1 MDFTYNDEQRLLADS
16 VGRWLDTDYRFEEF
30 RRFAADPAQT
40 RTNWTRMAELGLL
53 CVNIAESDGG
63 LGGGPIETLLVMQAF
78 GRALVVDPYVAT
90 AVMAVALINA
100 EPSSARRRELLQQV
114 GEGTCRISLAA
125 LEPEGRYDLAHVQTV
140 AVADAGGFALNGKKA
155 VVLHGDSADRL
166 IVSARTAGAA
176 TERHGISL
184 FLVDARAAGITI
196 RGFPTIDGQRA
207 AEIEFDG
214 MRIGSDALLA
224 RLHTGIEA
232 LEWAV
237 DRAIAAHCAEAV
249 GAMEKL
255 LELTAEHLRTRKQFG
270 QPIGRFQAL
279 QHRIADM
286 AIALEQSRSMALFA
300 AAKID
305 EPSPVERRLAISAAK
320 VMIGQCGRFVGE
332 QAVQLHGGMG
342 MTDEMPIGYLFKRL
356 TAIDMSWGNVE
367 HHVELYGDL
376 LLKGELP

>member
-1 MDFTYNDEQRLLADS
+1 VDFAYNEEQRLLADS
-16 VGRWLDTDYRFEEF
+16 VGRWLDTDYRFEDF
-30 RRFAADPAQT
+30 RRFAADPKLA

-53 CVNIAESDGG
+53 SVNIAEADGG
-63 LGGGPIETLLVMQAF
+63 LGGGPIETLLVMQAL
-78 GRALVVDPYVAT
+78 GRALVVDPYVGT
-90 AVMAVALINA
+90 AVIAVALISA
-100 EPSSARRRELLQQV
+100 EPPGARRRELLEQM
-114 GEGTCRISLAA
+114 GAGACRISLAA
-125 LEPEGRYDLAHVQTV
+125 LEPEGRYDLARVQTV
-140 AVADAGGFALNGKKA
+140 ATACAGGFALSGKKA

-176 TERHGISL
+176 AERRGISL
-184 FLVDARAAGITI
+184 FLIDAHAAGITI

-207 AEIEFDG
+207 AEIEFDDV
-214 MRIGSDALLA
+214 RVGSDALLA
-224 RLHTGIEA
+224 HVHDGIDA

-237 DRAIAAHCAEAV
+237 DRGIAALCAEAV

-255 LELTAEHLRTRKQFG
+255 LELTAEHLRARKQFG
-270 QPIGRFQAL
+270 QPIGRFQGL

-286 AIALEQSRSMALFA
+286 AIALEQARSMALLA

-305 EPSPVERRLAISAAK
+305 DPNPVERRQAISAAK
-320 VMIGQCGRFVGE
+320 VMIGRCGRLVGQ

-342 MTDEMPIGYLFKRL
+342 MTDEMPIGYFFKRL

-376 LLKGELP
+376 VLNGDLP

>member
-1 MDFTYNDEQRLLADS
+1 VDFAYNDEQRLLADS
-16 VGRWLDTDYRFEEF
+16 VGRWLDTGYRFEDF
-30 RRFAADPAQT
+30 RRFAADSTQA

-53 CVNIAESDGG
+53 SVNIAEADGG

-78 GRALVVDPYVAT
+78 GRALVVDPYVGT

-100 EPSSARRRELLQQV
+100 EPSSARRRDLLQQV

-125 LEPEGRYDLAHVQTV
+125 LEPEGRYDLSHVHTA
-140 AVADAGGFALNGKKA
+140 AVANAGGFALSGKKA

-166 IVSARTAGAA
+166 IVSARTAGASPQ
-176 TERHGISL
+176 RHGISL
-184 FLVDARAAGITI
+184 FLIDAHAAGITI

-207 AEIEFDG
+207 AEIEFDDV
-214 MRIGSDALLA
+214 RVGSDALLGE
-224 RLHTGIEA
+224 LHTGIET

-237 DRAIAAHCAEAV
+237 DRGIAALCAEAV

-286 AIALEQSRSMALFA
+286 AIALEQARSMALFA
-300 AAKID
+300 AAKIE
-305 EPSPVERRLAISAAK
+305 EPSQVERRRAISAAK
-320 VMIGQCGRFVGE
+320 VMIGRCGRLLGQ

-342 MTDEMPIGYLFKRL
+342 MTDEMPIGYFFKRL

-376 LLKGELP
+376 LLNGDLL

>member
-1 MDFTYNDEQRLLADS
+1 VDFTYNDEQRLLADS
-16 VGRWLDTDYRFEEF
+16 VGRWLDNDYRFEDF
-30 RRFAADPAQT
+30 RRFAADPERA

-53 CVNIAESDGG
+53 CVNIAEADGG

-78 GRALVVDPYVAT
+78 GRALVVDPYVGT
-90 AVMAVALINA
+90 AVIAVGLINA
-100 EPSSARRRELLQQV
+100 EPSSARRRELLEQV
-114 GEGTCRISLAA
+114 GGGSCRISLAA
-125 LEPEGRYDLAHVQTV
+125 LEPEGRYDLAQVETT
-140 AVADAGGFALNGKKA
+140 ATADAGGFALSGKKA
-155 VVLHGDSADRL
+155 VVLHGDSADLL

-176 TERHGISL
+176 TERRGISL
-184 FLVDARAAGITI
+184 FLIDAHAPGVTI

-207 AEIEFDG
+207 AEIEFDDV
-214 MRIGSDALLA
+214 RIGSEALLA
-224 RLHTGIEA
+224 QLHAGIEP

-237 DRAIAAHCAEAV
+237 DRGIAALCAEAV

-255 LELTAEHLRTRKQFG
+255 LELTAEHLRARKQFG

-286 AIALEQSRSMALFA
+286 AIALEQARSMALLA
-300 AAKID
+300 AAKIND
-305 EPSPVERRLAISAAK
+305 PNRVERRRAISAAK
-320 VMIGQCGRFVGE
+320 VMIGRSGRLVGQ

-342 MTDEMPIGYLFKRL
+342 MTDEMPTGYYFKRL

-376 LLKGELP
+376 

>member
-1 MDFTYNDEQRLLADS
+1 MDFAYNDEQRLLADS
-16 VGRWLDTDYRFEEF
+16 VGRWLDTDYRFEDF
-30 RRFAADPAQT
+30 RRFAADHELA
-40 RTNWTRMAELGLL
+40 RANWDRMAELGLL
-53 CVNIAESDGG
+53 SINIAEADGG

-78 GRALVVDPYVAT
+78 GRALVVDPFVGN
-90 AVMAVALINA
+90 AVVAVALIGGQSA
-100 EPSSARRRELLQQV
+100 GARRTELLEQIGSGARRV
-114 GEGTCRISLAA
+114 ALAA
-125 LEPEGRYDLAHVQTV
+125 LEPDGRYDLTHVRTIARAEGASFV
-140 AVADAGGFALNGKKA
+140 LSGRKS
-155 VVLHGDSADRL
+155 VVLHGDSADLL
-166 IVSARTAGAA
+166 IVSARTAGADND
-176 TERHGISL
+176 RQGISL
-184 FLVDARAAGITI
+184 FLIGAHAPGVAI

-207 AEIEFDG
+207 AEVEFNEVQVGPDG
-214 MRIGSDALLA
+214 LLA
-224 RLHTGIEA
+224 QLHAGSVA

-286 AIALEQSRSMALFA
+286 AIALEQARSMALLA

-305 EPSPVERRLAISAAK
+305 DPDRSERRRAISAAK
-320 VMIGQCGRFVGE
+320 VMIGRCGRTVGQ

-342 MTDEMPIGYLFKRL
+342 MTDELPVGYYFKRL

-367 HHVELYGDL
+367 HHVELYGEL
-376 LLKGELP
+376 L

>member
-1 MDFTYNDEQRLLADS
+1 VDFAHNDEQRLLADS
-16 VGRWLDTDYRFEEF
+16 VGRWLDTDYRFEDF
-30 RRFAADPAQT
+30 RRFAADPAQA
-40 RTNWTRMAELGLL
+40 RSNWTRMAELGLL
-53 CVNIAESDGG
+53 SVNIAEADGG
-63 LGGGPIETLLVMQAF
+63 LGGGPIETLLVMQSF
-78 GRALVVDPYVAT
+78 GRALVVDPYVGT
-90 AVMAVALINA
+90 AVIAVGLVNA
-100 EPSSARRRELLQQV
+100 EPPSTRRRELLEQV
-114 GEGTCRISLAA
+114 GAGSCRISLAA
-125 LEPEGRYDLAHVQTV
+125 LEPEGRYDLAQVQT
-140 AVADAGGFALNGKKA
+140 AATADAGGFALTGKKA

-176 TERHGISL
+176 SERHGISL
-184 FLVDARAAGITI
+184 FLIDAHSPGVTI

-207 AEIEFDG
+207 AEVEFAEVR
-214 MRIGSDALLA
+214 MGSDALLGQ
-224 RLHTGIEA
+224 LHTGIEP

-237 DRAIAAHCAEAV
+237 DRGIAALCAEAV

-286 AIALEQSRSMALFA
+286 AIALEQARSMALLA

-305 EPSPVERRLAISAAK
+305 DPNRTERRRAISAAK
-320 VMIGQCGRFVGE
+320 VMIGRCGRLVGQ

-342 MTDEMPIGYLFKRL
+342 MTDEMPIGYYFKRL

-376 LLKGELP
+376 

>member
-1 MDFTYNDEQRLLADS
+1 VDFTYNDEQRLLADS
-16 VGRWLDTDYRFEEF
+16 VGRWLETDYRFEDF
-30 RRFAADPAQT
+30 RRFAAEPAQA

-53 CVNIAESDGG
+53 CVNIAEADGG
-63 LGGGPIETLLVMQAF
+63 LGGGPIETLLVMQAL
-78 GRALVVDPYVAT
+78 GRALVVDPYVGA
-90 AVMAVALINA
+90 AVIAVALINA
-100 EPSSARRRELLQQV
+100 EPSSASRRELLGQV
-114 GEGTCRISLAA
+114 GDGSCRIALAA
-125 LEPEGRYDLAHVQTV
+125 LEPEGRYDLTHVQTV
-140 AVADAGGFALNGKKA
+140 AIADAGGFALSGKKA

-176 TERHGISL
+176 PGRHGISL
-184 FLVDARAAGITI
+184 FLIDAHAAGITV

-207 AEIEFDG
+207 AEIEFDDVH
-214 MRIGSDALLA
+214 IGSDALLA
-224 RLHTGIEA
+224 GLHTGIEA

-237 DRAIAAHCAEAV
+237 DRGIAALCAEAV
-249 GAMEKL
+249 GSMEKL

-286 AIALEQSRSMALFA
+286 AIALEQARSMALFA

-305 EPSPVERRLAISAAK
+305 EPDPVERRRAISAAK
-320 VMIGQCGRFVGE
+320 VMIGRCGRLVGQ

-342 MTDEMPIGYLFKRL
+342 MTDEMPIGYFFKRL

-367 HHVELYGDL
+367 HHLELYGDL
-376 LLKGELP
+376 LLNGDLT

>member
-1 MDFTYNDEQRLLADS
+1 MDFAYNDEQRLLADS
-16 VGRWLDTDYRFEEF
+16 VGRWLDTDYRFEDF
-30 RRFAADPAQT
+30 RRFAADHELA
-40 RTNWTRMAELGLL
+40 RANWDRMAELGLL
-53 CVNIAESDGG
+53 SINIAEADGG

-78 GRALVVDPYVAT
+78 GRALVVEPFVGN
-90 AVMAVALINA
+90 AVVAVALIAA
-100 EPSSARRRELLQQV
+100 ESAGARRRDLLERV
-114 GEGTCRISLAA
+114 GGGTCRVALAA
-125 LEPEGRYDLAHVQTV
+125 LEPDGRYDLDHVNTV
-140 AVADAGGFALNGKKA
+140 ARAEHGGFVLSGRKS
-155 VVLHGDSADRL
+155 VVIHGDSADLL
-166 IVSARTAGAA
+166 IVSARTAGAGSD
-176 TERHGISL
+176 RQGISL
-184 FLVDARAAGITI
+184 FLIGAHAPGVTI

-207 AEIEFDG
+207 AEVEFNEVQVGPDG
-214 MRIGSDALLA
+214 LLA
-224 RLHTGIEA
+224 QLHAGSVA

-286 AIALEQSRSMALFA
+286 AIALEQARSMALLA

-305 EPSPVERRLAISAAK
+305 DPDRSERRRAISAAK
-320 VMIGQCGRFVGE
+320 VLIGRCGRFVGQ

-342 MTDEMPIGYLFKRL
+342 MTDEMPVGYYFKRL

-367 HHVELYGDL
+367 HHVELYG
-376 LLKGELP
+376 ELM

>member
-1 MDFTYNDEQRLLADS
+1 VDFTYNDEQRLLADS
-16 VGRWLDTDYRFEEF
+16 IGRWLDTDYRFEDF
-30 RRFAADPAQT
+30 RRFVADPAQA
-40 RTNWTRMAELGLL
+40 RNNWTRMAELGLL
-53 CVNIAESDGG
+53 SVNIAEADGG

-78 GRALVVDPYVAT
+78 GRALVVDPYVGT

-100 EPSSARRRELLQQV
+100 EPSGARRRELLEQV
-114 GEGTCRISLAA
+114 GDGSCRISFAA
-125 LEPEGRYDLAHVQTV
+125 LEPEGRFDLTHVQTV
-140 AVADAGGFALNGKKA
+140 ATINAGGFALSGRKA

-166 IVSARTAGAA
+166 IVSARTAGASPK
-176 TERHGISL
+176 RHGISL
-184 FLVDARAAGITI
+184 FLVDAHAAGIII

-207 AEIEFDG
+207 AEIEFDDVRVG
-214 MRIGSDALLA
+214 PDALLA

-237 DRAIAAHCAEAV
+237 DRGISALCAEAV
-249 GAMEKL
+249 GAMERL

-286 AIALEQSRSMALFA
+286 AIALEQARSMALFA

-305 EPSPVERRLAISAAK
+305 EPNQVERRRAISAAK
-320 VMIGQCGRFVGE
+320 VMIGRCGRLVGQ

-376 LLKGELP
+376 LLEGDPL

>member
-1 MDFTYNDEQRLLADS
+1 VDFTYNDEQRLLADS
-16 VGRWLDTDYRFEEF
+16 VGRWLDTGYRFEDF
-30 RRFAADPAQT
+30 RRFAADPTQA

-53 CVNIAESDGG
+53 NVNIAEADGG

-78 GRALVVDPYVAT
+78 GRALVVDPYVGT

-100 EPSSARRRELLQQV
+100 EPSSARRRDLLQQV

-125 LEPEGRYDLAHVQTV
+125 LEPEGRYDLSHVHTA
-140 AVADAGGFALNGKKA
+140 AVANAGGFALSGKKA

-166 IVSARTAGAA
+166 IVSARTAGASPQ
-176 TERHGISL
+176 RHGISL
-184 FLVDARAAGITI
+184 FLIDAHAAGITI

-207 AEIEFDG
+207 AEIEFDDV
-214 MRIGSDALLA
+214 RIGSDALLGG
-224 RLHTGIEA
+224 LHTGIEA

-237 DRAIAAHCAEAV
+237 DRGVAALCAEAV

-286 AIALEQSRSMALFA
+286 AIALEQARSMALLA

-305 EPSPVERRLAISAAK
+305 DPNQVERRCAISAAK
-320 VMIGQCGRFVGE
+320 VMIGRCGRLVGQ

-342 MTDEMPIGYLFKRL
+342 MTDEMPIGYFFKRL

-376 LLKGELP
+376 LLDGELL

>member
-1 MDFTYNDEQRLLADS
+1 VDFAYNDEQRLLADS
-16 VGRWLDTDYRFEEF
+16 VGRWLDTDYRFEDF
-30 RRFAADPAQT
+30 RRFAADPAQA

-53 CVNIAESDGG
+53 CVNIADADGG

-78 GRALVVDPYVAT
+78 GRALVVDPYVGT
-90 AVMAVALINA
+90 AVIAVSLINA
-100 EPSSARRRELLQQV
+100 EPSSARRRELLEQI
-114 GEGTCRISLAA
+114 GGGTCRISLAA
-125 LEPEGRYDLAHVQTV
+125 LEPEGRYDLTQVQTA
-140 AVADAGGFALNGKKA
+140 AVAATGGFALSGKKA

-176 TERHGISL
+176 TDRHGISL
-184 FLVDARAAGITI
+184 FLIDAHATGITV

-207 AEIEFDG
+207 AEIEFDDV
-214 MRIGSDALLA
+214 RIGDDALLA
-224 RLHTGIEA
+224 SLHTGIEA

-237 DRAIAAHCAEAV
+237 DRGIAALCAEAV
-249 GAMEKL
+249 GAMEQL

-286 AIALEQSRSMALFA
+286 AIALEQARSMALFA

-305 EPSPVERRLAISAAK
+305 EPNPVERRRAISAAK
-320 VMIGQCGRFVGE
+320 VMIGRCGRLVGQ

-342 MTDEMPIGYLFKRL
+342 MTDEMPIGYFFKRL

-376 LLKGELP
+376 LLNGDLL

>member
-1 MDFTYNDEQRLLADS
+1 MDFSYNDEQRLLADS
-16 VGRWLDTDYRFEEF
+16 VGRWLDTDYRFEDF
-30 RRFAADPAQT
+30 RRFAADPEQA
-40 RTNWTRMAELGLL
+40 RTNWARMADLGLL
-53 CVNIAESDGG
+53 SLNIAEVDGG

-78 GRALVVDPYVAT
+78 GRALVVDPYVGT

-100 EPSSARRRELLQQV
+100 EPSSARRRELLDEV
-114 GEGTCRISLAA
+114 GGGSCRISLAA

-140 AVADAGGFALNGKKA
+140 AVAGAGGFALSGKKA
-155 VVLHGDSADRL
+155 VVLHGDSADWL

-176 TERHGISL
+176 NQRPGISL

-207 AEIEFDG
+207 AEVEVDDV
-214 MRIGSDALLA
+214 RIGSDALLA
-224 RLHTGIEA
+224 GLHTGIEP

-237 DRAIAAHCAEAV
+237 DRGVAALCAEAV

-279 QHRIADM
+279 QHRVADM
-286 AIALEQSRSMALFA
+286 AIALEQARSMALFA

-305 EPSPVERRLAISAAK
+305 EPSQVERRRAISAAK
-320 VMIGQCGRFVGE
+320 VMIGRCGRLVGQ

-342 MTDEMPIGYLFKRL
+342 MTDEMPIGYFFKRL

-376 LLKGELP
+376 LLKGDLP

>member
-1 MDFTYNDEQRLLADS
+1 MDFAYNDEQRLLADS
-16 VGRWLDTDYRFEEF
+16 VGRWLDTGYRFEDF
-30 RRFAADPAQT
+30 RRFAADSTQA

-53 CVNIAESDGG
+53 SVNIAEADGG

-78 GRALVVDPYVAT
+78 GRALVVDPYVGT

-100 EPSSARRRELLQQV
+100 EPSSARRRDLLQQV

-125 LEPEGRYDLAHVQTV
+125 LEPEGRYDLSHVHTA
-140 AVADAGGFALNGKKA
+140 AVANAGGFALSGKKA

-166 IVSARTAGAA
+166 IVSARTAGASPQ
-176 TERHGISL
+176 RHGISL
-184 FLVDARAAGITI
+184 FLIDAHAAGITI

-207 AEIEFDG
+207 AEIEFDDV
-214 MRIGSDALLA
+214 RVGSDALLGE
-224 RLHTGIEA
+224 LHTGIET

-237 DRAIAAHCAEAV
+237 DRGIAALCAEAV

-286 AIALEQSRSMALFA
+286 AIALEQARSMALFA
-300 AAKID
+300 AAKIE
-305 EPSPVERRLAISAAK
+305 EPSQVERRRAISAAK
-320 VMIGQCGRFVGE
+320 VMIGRCGRLLGQ

-342 MTDEMPIGYLFKRL
+342 MTDEMPIGYFFKRL

-376 LLKGELP
+376 LLNGDLL

>member
-1 MDFTYNDEQRLLADS
+1 VDFTYNDEQRLLADT
-16 VGRWLDTDYRFEEF
+16 VGRWLDTGYRFEDF
-30 RRFAADPAQT
+30 RRFATDPTQA
-40 RTNWTRMAELGLL
+40 RTSWTRMAELGLL
-53 CVNIAESDGG
+53 NVNIAEADGG

-78 GRALVVDPYVAT
+78 GRALVVDPYVGT
-90 AVMAVALINA
+90 AVMAVALINE
-100 EPSSARRRELLQQV
+100 EPSSARRRDLLQQV

-125 LEPEGRYDLAHVQTV
+125 LEPEGRYDLSHVNTA
-140 AVADAGGFALNGKKA
+140 AVANAGGFALNGKKA

-166 IVSARTAGAA
+166 IVSARTAGASPQ
-176 TERHGISL
+176 RHGLSL
-184 FLVDARAAGITI
+184 FLIDAHAAGITI

-207 AEIEFDG
+207 AEIEFDDV
-214 MRIGSDALLA
+214 RIGSDALLGE
-224 RLHTGIEA
+224 LHTGIET

-237 DRAIAAHCAEAV
+237 DRGIAALCAEAV

-286 AIALEQSRSMALFA
+286 AIALEQARSMALLA

-305 EPSPVERRLAISAAK
+305 DPNQSERRRAISAAK
-320 VMIGQCGRFVGE
+320 VMIGRCGRLVGQ

-342 MTDEMPIGYLFKRL
+342 MTDEIPIGYFFKRL

-376 LLKGELP
+376 LLDGELL

>member
-1 MDFTYNDEQRLLADS
+1 LEQ
-16 VGRWLDTDYRFEEF
+16 V
-30 RRFAADPAQT
+30 
-40 RTNWTRMAELGLL
+40 
-53 CVNIAESDGG
+53 
-63 LGGGPIETLLVMQAF
+63 GGG
-78 GRALVVDPYVAT
+78 
-90 AVMAVALINA
+90 
-100 EPSSARRRELLQQV
+100 S
-114 GEGTCRISLAA
+114 CRISLAA
-125 LEPEGRYDLAHVQTV
+125 LEPEGRYDLTHVQTV
-140 AVADAGGFALNGKKA
+140 AVADAGGFSLRGKKA

-166 IVSARTAGAA
+166 IVSARTAGASPK
-176 TERHGISL
+176 RHGISL
-184 FLVDARAAGITI
+184 FLIDAHAAGITI

-207 AEIEFDG
+207 AEIEFDDV
-214 MRIGSDALLA
+214 RIGSDALLA
-224 RLHTGIEA
+224 SLHTGFEA

-237 DRAIAAHCAEAV
+237 DRGIAALCAEAV

-286 AIALEQSRSMALFA
+286 AIALEQARSMALFA

-305 EPSPVERRLAISAAK
+305 EPSQVERRRAISAAK
-320 VMIGQCGRFVGE
+320 AMIGRCGRLVGQ

-342 MTDEMPIGYLFKRL
+342 MTDEMPIGYFFKRL

-376 LLKGELP
+376 LPKGDLP